1 MTQSF
6 TRRGLVSG
14 LGGAAVFARLSLSSG
29 SARAQT
35 PSAKG
40 RTKLVLLGTSAGSPP
55 NPFRSAC
62 ANLVVVDDV
71 PYLIDCGAGTCRQIA
86 KSDVSISNIRHVFIT
101 HHHSDHT
108 ADYGNV
114 IQLGAGAGRQG
125 RFDAFGPPP
134 LKQMTDRFF
143 DMIRP
148 EMENRIKDG
157 VRPYE
162 KDIHVHEVSTETVVH
177 QDDRVK
183 VTSAFVEHLP
193 VYPAFAYRFDTPDR
207 SITFSG
213 DTGYCEA
220 VARLGKDTDI
230 LVHEVQHMTI
240 MEEYIKRSGRNRDPS
255 AFMKHMRD
263 THTSPED
270 AGKIATMANA
280 KMLVFSHI
288 GPQTNPPIPDEAF
301 ISAART
307 TYSGPIVV
315 GADLMTL

>member
-1 MTQSF
+1 MIKGLDRRQLIRGSSAFGMSF
-6 TRRGLVSG
+6 FA
-14 LGGAAVFARLSLSSG
+14 GAARYDAIAQEGARNSRS
-29 SARAQT
+29 
-35 PSAKG
+35 
-40 RTKLVLLGTSAGSPP
+40 KLILLGTSAGSPP

-62 ANLVVVDDV
+62 ANLLVVDDT

-86 KSDVSISNIRHVFIT
+86 MSGIPIANVRHIFIT

-114 IQLGAGAGRQG
+114 LQLGAGAGRLG
-125 RFDAFGPPP
+125 RVDAFGPPP
-134 LKQMTDRFF
+134 LQQMTERFF

-162 KDIHVHEVSTETVVH
+162 KDIHVHEISTETVVH
-177 QDDRVK
+177 QDTLVK
-183 VTSAFVEHLP
+183 VTSALVEHLP
-193 VYPAFAYRFDTPDR
+193 TYPAFAYRFDTPDR

-220 VARLGKDTDI
+220 VAKLGKDTDI

-240 MEEYIKRSGRNRDPS
+240 MEEYLRKGGRNRDPGP
-255 AFMKHMRD
+255 FLKHMRE

-288 GPQTNPPIPDEAF
+288 GPQTNPPIPDAAF
-301 ISAART
+301 IDAARH
-307 TYSGPIVV
+307 TYNGPIVV
-315 GADLMTL
+315 ASDLMVL

>member
-1 MTQSF
+1 MIKGLD
-6 TRRGLVSG
+6 RRNLIRSVGALGLSYF
-14 LGGAAVFARLSLSSG
+14 GGVGKYDAIG
-29 SARAQT
+29 QEG
-35 PSAKG
+35 G
-40 RTKLVLLGTSAGSPP
+40 RKSRSKLILLGTSAGSPP

-62 ANLVVVDDV
+62 ANLVVVDDT

-86 KSDVSISNIRHVFIT
+86 MSGISIANVRHIFIT

-114 IQLGAGAGRQG
+114 LQLGAGAGRLG
-125 RFDAFGPPP
+125 RVDAFGPPP
-134 LKQMTDRFF
+134 LQQMTERFF

-162 KDIHVHEVSTETVVH
+162 KDIHVHEISTSTVVH
-177 QDDRVK
+177 QDALVK
-183 VTSAFVEHLP
+183 VTSTLVEHLP
-193 VYPAFAYRFDTPDR
+193 TYPAFGYRFDTPDL

-213 DTGYCEA
+213 DTGYCED

-240 MEEYIKRSGRNRDPS
+240 MEEYLRKGGRNRDP
-255 AFMKHMRD
+255 APFLKHMRE

-288 GPQTNPPIPDEAF
+288 GPQTNPPIPDAAF
-301 ISAART
+301 IDSARLH
-307 TYSGPIVV
+307 YSGPIVV
-315 GADLMTL
+315 GRDLMVF